1 MNLKNKLLEIK
12 LKNAQKEMI
21 ELHHLIE
28 TTLDRQEVQLLQL
41 ELKGVSIEET
51 ALRFRLFN
59 KGIYI
64 TPSEEFVKL
73 FVK

>member
-1 MNLKNKLLEIK
+1 
-12 LKNAQKEMI
+12 MI